1 MHQPTALC
9 SNTARMEDSDD
20 TICPLCTEPLDAT
33 ERTCSLCQCGYSMC
47 LWCASAVD
55 GTMSL
60 AICRAARVVCDHP
73 PPGPEKHWCM
83 HPQVLAP
90 ADGECGEREPPRSVP
105 ELPSDLRQGEN
116 HAAGHRSVS
125 VSTRPLPRPVPPAA
139 DLRCVSSRPL
149 ALAPYCLLW
158 LVRLEEVAKEAQR
171 KKPERKPS
179 LPSVKQRRDLAVR
192 YCSTL

>member
-9 SNTARMEDSDD
+9 SNTLEMEDSDD

-47 LWCASAVD
+47 LWCASAAD

-60 AICRAARVVCDHP
+60 AICRAARWYATIRRLVQRSVVHAS
-73 PPGPEKHWCM
+73 
-83 HPQVLAP
+83 QVLAP
-90 ADGECGEREPPRSVP
+90 IDGECSERKPPRSVP
-105 ELPSDLRQGEN
+105 KLPSDLRQGEN

-125 VSTRPLPRPVPPAA
+125 VCTRLLPRPVPPTA

-192 YCSTL
+192 HCRTL